1 MANRHDNTGI
11 TDDDI
16 ARTNKYKNALDA
28 LKNSINGV
36 NSKLPEFADGLQAGL
51 KAIGEKQPEVV
62 DALVKLNTQNRRLW
76 V

>member
-16 ARTNKYKNALDA
+16 ARANKYKNALDA

-36 NSKLPEFADGLQAGL
+36 NSKLPEFADGL
-51 KAIGEKQPEVV
+51 
-62 DALVKLNTQNRRLW
+62 
-76 V
+76 